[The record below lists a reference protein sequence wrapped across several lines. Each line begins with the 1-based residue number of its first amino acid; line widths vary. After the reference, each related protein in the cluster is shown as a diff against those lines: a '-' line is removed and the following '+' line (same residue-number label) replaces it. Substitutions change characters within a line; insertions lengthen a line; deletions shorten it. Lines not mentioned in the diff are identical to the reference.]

1 MLRERAS
8 RDRAMIGRL
17 RVRDATAAE
26 LVRRGAPRDGSMFGF
41 LGKTPKIAP
50 MASDR
55 TVTANVVRKV
65 AALSRL
71 RVPEEEL
78 PLWTEQL
85 ARIVSYIDQIE
96 QIPEEDFPAPG
107 PPPATPLRADDPRPG
122 EGRAALEAN
131 APKRFEGFGV
141 VPRVVGGE

>member
-1 MLRERAS
+1 
-8 RDRAMIGRL
+8 
-17 RVRDATAAE
+17 
-26 LVRRGAPRDGSMFGF
+26 MFGF
-41 LGKTPKIAP
+41 LGKTPRIVR

-55 TVTANVVRKV
+55 TVTKRVVRKV

-78 PLWTEQL
+78 LLWTEQL
-85 ARIVSYIDQIE
+85 SRIVSYIDQIG
-96 QIPEEDFPAPG
+96 QIPEAEFPAPG
-107 PPPATPLRADDPRPG
+107 PPVATPLREDDPRPG
-122 EGRAALEAN
+122 AGRAALEEN

>member
-1 MLRERAS
+1 
-8 RDRAMIGRL
+8 
-17 RVRDATAAE
+17 
-26 LVRRGAPRDGSMFGF
+26 
-41 LGKTPKIAP
+41 

-85 ARIVSYIDQIE
+85 SRIVSYIDQIE
-96 QIPEEDFPAPG
+96 QIPEEEFPAPG
-107 PPPATPLRADDPRPG
+107 PPPPTPLRTDDPRPG

-141 VPRVVGGE
+141 VPRVVGSE